1 MHGMGTTSRQR
12 HASRQHKSESRWRPG
27 AAPRPPELIARCVA
41 EGAARA
47 FGTGSDTRSLERLII
62 AIGEL
67 DADHEGAASAHF
79 SEQLVQLL
87 SALWERGWQP
97 LDVAHVAR
105 RQWTNRVGRLAAAA
119 IGRQAKL
126 SDAPAK
132 APAEWL
138 QQLSAV
144 QAPAVA
150 GPAVLSS
157 WRHGEGLTVQDAW
170 RDALRL
176 LGYLQCLP
184 PVQQL
189 CPPPSQW
196 GRRSGPQVRSS
207 STVDPKLLSKIRGL
221 LAKAES
227 TEFPDEADAL
237 TSKAQDLMTRHAIDV
252 AVLDAEHGVSL
263 NQQVRA
269 RRIHIENP
277 YPEAKVQ
284 LLDAVGSA
292 NDVKVVW
299 TDALGLVTA
308 VGMPADT
315 DLVELLY
322 TSLLVQATRSMAAAA
337 DGRSRVKSFRRAF
350 LLSYA
355 TRIRERLAQSQAHA
369 SEQAADTYG
378 TALVPL
384 MRERAEAVQEVFSE
398 LFPETRTKRSS
409 PVDVHGWRAGRAA
422 ADEADLGCGGARPA
436 RRH

>member
-1 MHGMGTTSRQR
+1 MGTTSRQR
-12 HASRQHKSESRWRPG
+12 HATRQHKSESRWRPG

-47 FGTGSDTRSLERLII
+47 FGAGCDPRGLERLII

-67 DADHEGAASAHF
+67 DAEHEGGASAHF

-87 SALWERGWQP
+87 STLWERGWQP
-97 LDVAHVAR
+97 LDVVHVAR
-105 RQWTNRVGRLAAAA
+105 RQWTNRVARLATAA
-119 IGRQAKL
+119 IGRQARVC
-126 SDAPAK
+126 DAAVK

-138 QQLSAV
+138 QQLTAL
-144 QAPAVA
+144 QIPANA
-150 GPAVLSS
+150 GPAVLST
-157 WRHGEGLTVQDAW
+157 WRQRERLTMADAW

-176 LGYLQCLP
+176 LGYLQHLP
-184 PVQQL
+184 PLQQL
-189 CPPPSQW
+189 CPPPSRW
-196 GRRSGPQVRSS
+196 GRRSEPQVPSTSS
-207 STVDPKLLSKIRGL
+207 VDPKLLRKIRGL

-237 TSKAQDLMTRHAIDV
+237 TSKAQDLMTRHAIDT

-269 RRIHIENP
+269 RRIHIDNP

-292 NDVKVVW
+292 NGLKVVW
-299 TDALGLVTA
+299 TAALGLATA

-337 DGRSRVKSFRRAF
+337 DGRGRVKSFRRRSCCPTPPGSGSAWRSRKPTRASRPRAPTAPH
-350 LLSYA
+350 LS
-355 TRIRERLAQSQAHA
+355 
-369 SEQAADTYG
+369 
-378 TALVPL
+378 P
-384 MRERAEAVQEVFSE
+384 
-398 LFPETRTKRSS
+398 
-409 PVDVHGWRAGRAA
+409 
-422 ADEADLGCGGARPA
+422 
-436 RRH
+436 